1 MLRLRNTRTEIQKA
15 CLASKPSPSK
25 SKVDPGL
32 PDFSHSS
39 PVRLP
44 ISWEQCSPSDY
55 LFTVVNVT
63 MVNVID
69 YFFTGTR
76 LSLSRQISANCKTGP
91 KSIFFSLR
99 FEIRS
104 WWDKGRQWPL
114 IKSNKKNND
123 DFWLRRF
130 SFLVLVL
137 FALIFLT
144 HIN

>member
-39 PVRLP
+39 PIRLP

-63 MVNVID
+63 MVNVND

-76 LSLSRQISANCKTGP
+76 LSYQGKSQPIGERVPNQIL
-91 KSIFFSLR
+91 FSHR
-99 FEIRS
+99 FEI
-104 WWDKGRQWPL
+104 
-114 IKSNKKNND
+114 
-123 DFWLRRF
+123 
-130 SFLVLVL
+130 
-137 FALIFLT
+137 
-144 HIN
+144 

>member
-55 LFTVVNVT
+55 FFTVVNVT

-69 YFFTGTR
+69 YFFTGMR
-76 LSLSRQISANCKTGP
+76 LNYQGKYQPIAKRVPNQI
-91 KSIFFSLR
+91 F
-99 FEIRS
+99 
-104 WWDKGRQWPL
+104 PL
-114 IKSNKKNND
+114 IALKYEVGECQTRVGND
-123 DFWLRRF
+123 YWSSPTRRTKMTSAMKIQF
-130 SFLVLVL
+130 PGLGSLCPNI
-137 FALIFLT
+137 LISY
-144 HIN
+144 

>member
-1 MLRLRNTRTEIQKA
+1 MLRLKNTRTKIPEIQKA

-63 MVNVID
+63 MVNVTMVNVND

-76 LSLSRQISANCKTGP
+76 LSYQGKSQPIAKWAPNQIL
-91 KSIFFSLR
+91 FFS
-99 FEIRS
+99 S
-104 WWDKGRQWPL
+104 M
-114 IKSNKKNND
+114 
-123 DFWLRRF
+123 
-130 SFLVLVL
+130 
-137 FALIFLT
+137 
-144 HIN
+144 

>member
-32 PDFSHSS
+32 PDLSHSF

-91 KSIFFSLR
+91 KSFF
-99 FEIRS
+99 
-104 WWDKGRQWPL
+104 
-114 IKSNKKNND
+114 
-123 DFWLRRF
+123 
-130 SFLVLVL
+130 FLL
-137 FALIFLT
+137 FALKYEVGETRVGNDHCSCPIRGTMMTSGYEDSVSCSWFFVP
-144 HIN
+144 